1 MVLQRL
7 SGQKL
12 TKSENNDDVTSL
24 RLDGCSFSGLE
35 NKIVY
40 SFNLLL
46 TDRKF
51 PLLKL
56 SFWIRYPAV
65 SEKLKRWTL
74 TTKNTRDSIQKL

>member
-1 MVLQRL
+1 MRGRTNILWMVLQRL
-7 SGQKL
+7 STVGQKI

-56 SFWIRYPAV
+56 SF
-65 SEKLKRWTL
+65 
-74 TTKNTRDSIQKL
+74 